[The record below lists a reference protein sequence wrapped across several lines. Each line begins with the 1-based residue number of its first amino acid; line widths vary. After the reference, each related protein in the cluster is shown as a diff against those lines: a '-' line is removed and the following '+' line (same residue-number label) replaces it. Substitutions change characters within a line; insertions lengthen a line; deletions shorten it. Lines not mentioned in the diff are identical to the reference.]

1 MSGVRKEIRIRRG
14 YDLPIAGA
22 AGDRLERGP
31 AVRRVAVLGTD
42 FPGVRPSLA
51 VSEGDTVAIGDPV
64 FADRK
69 REAIRF
75 CSPGNGRV
83 TAIRRGR
90 RRVLLAVVIELEDSA
105 TTRYVDVPGGAIEG
119 MRPQAIREALLRH
132 GLWPAFRT
140 RPYGRIPDPDAEPHA
155 LFVTAID
162 TEPLSAEPAV
172 LIEPRAESFRAGL
185 RVLAQL
191 HGGPLY
197 VCTSPEFY
205 IDLPDAA
212 CLQQVR
218 FRGPHPAG
226 LAGTH
231 IHHLSPASEARPVWH
246 IGYQDVV
253 AIGRLFADRLIDI
266 GTTIAVAGSALGR
279 PGLIETRLGASLDA
293 LVRDRGLAA
302 DARVISGSP
311 LSGRE
316 WTTDQ
321 PFLGRY
327 HRQVSALMEA
337 PAPAR
342 HPPRGTS
349 GRSDAVRDLR
359 ARLPLRP
366 AGDPAAALPGLE
378 RRRTRHR
385 TRRPRAR
392 SRGSRAAERRL
403 SGAIRLCRGLA
414 GLRGRRAAGRRIMA
428 LWTPLLQRYG
438 PRFGLLPPLAA
449 TRVTTR
455 APYVRDAMSVPAAL
469 LLVVVATLPAWAV
482 GLWFTGTQI
491 ISAAGPELA
500 AVIGPW
506 RAAFVAAV
514 PQAALPAAVGLAYFL
529 PLLFVAL
536 AGNTPGPPPRAA
548 R

>member
-327 HRQVSALMEA
+327 HRQVSVLMEA
-337 PAPAR
+337 TAPVERNGEAAEGFSVTSPVTKLLAR
-342 HPPRGTS
+342 R
-349 GRSDAVRDLR
+349 LR
-359 ARLPLRP
+359 RLDTRRVGRP
-366 AGDPAAALPGLE
+366 AGLMPFEIYERVFPYDLPVIPLL
-378 RRRTRHR
+378 
-385 TRRPRAR
+385 R
-392 SRGSRAAERRL
+392 SLVSSDAERAIELGALELEAEDLALL
-403 SGAIRLCRGLA
+403 SAVCPARYDYAEAWRVF
-414 GLRGRRAAGRRIMA
+414 AAGE
-428 LWTPLLQRYG
+428 QRG
-438 PRFGLLPPLAA
+438 G
-449 TRVTTR
+449 
-455 APYVRDAMSVPAAL
+455 
-469 LLVVVATLPAWAV
+469 
-482 GLWFTGTQI
+482 G
-491 ISAAGPELA
+491 
-500 AVIGPW
+500 
-506 RAAFVAAV
+506 
-514 PQAALPAAVGLAYFL
+514 
-529 PLLFVAL
+529 
-536 AGNTPGPPPRAA
+536 
-548 R
+548 